1 MYRTLLQRASLPYS
15 RMLKQWTTT
24 GHLKDPYEEVMI
36 KETRSINRGMLE
48 MDFIDEYWEKR
59 YTVSPTPTFLDNQSI
74 IYTHVVTIA

>member
-1 MYRTLLQRASLPYS
+1 
-15 RMLKQWTTT
+15 MLKQWTTT

-59 YTVSPTPTFLDNQSI
+59 YTVSPSPTYIFSLPVHRVRVCSLI
-74 IYTHVVTIA
+74 HYC

>member
-1 MYRTLLQRASLPYS
+1 
-15 RMLKQWTTT
+15 MLKQWTTT

-59 YTVSPTPTFLDNQSI
+59 YTVSPVLPHLTSAFDR
-74 IYTHVVTIA
+74 THSY